1 MICEEDCQSKLEGLQ
16 TITAP
21 SGLKYK
27 EIAEGKGTTPPV
39 GYQASLSSLAT
50 AVLCCIW

>member
-39 GYQASLSSLAT
+39 GYQVSFSSSAK
-50 AVLCCIW
+50 AVSCFI